1 MRFRGQHATLT
12 AAVSMLGALVLA
24 FSGTGCGEKIAIP
37 QPVGLFSVAAWLEDD
52 AFVDPDARQVAQ

>member
-37 QPVGLFSVAAWLEDD
+37 QPVGLFSVAE
-52 AFVDPDARQVAQ
+52 